1 MTPPCD
7 PSRALVTAGCCAA
20 RGDVAITSDTVAV
33 HATSGTGITPHVA
46 AVHATGGAET
56 TPHAAA
62 VHATGGAVT
71 TRDTL
76 AVHAPGDAG
85 TTRDTTRDDTLAVH
99 APDAGTTPAA
109 VQPRSVGR
117 PPVAGRIHAPDPRFR
132 GSWWRR
138 YGGTRVL
145 RRLVSGLLPLGLLV
159 GLFVATV
166 PDREVAA
173 APAQGRQ
180 PSECAALSSGS
191 ACVLG
196 PLLRGLVRTAPL
208 PRTPSESR

>member
-46 AVHATGGAET
+46 AVQATGGAE
-56 TPHAAA
+56 
-62 VHATGGAVT
+62 T

-85 TTRDTTRDDTLAVH
+85 TTRDDTLAVH

-159 GLFVATV
+159 GPFVATV

>member
-46 AVHATGGAET
+46 AVQATGGA
-56 TPHAAA
+56 
-62 VHATGGAVT
+62 GT

-85 TTRDTTRDDTLAVH
+85 TTRDDTLAVH

-109 VQPRSVGR
+109 VQPRSAGR

-166 PDREVAA
+166 SDREVAA

-180 PSECAALSSGS
+180 PSACAVLSSGS

-208 PRTPSESR
+208 PRTPSGSR